1 MLLDKWLTALRSGEW
16 QQGKDALATVALDT
30 DGGET
35 IAHCCLG
42 VACELSDAVARSPF
56 PTPGPDNQSIYP
68 YYCMMDGVVTG
79 DEQVVL
85 PWPVQQAL
93 GLRSASGEFE
103 IDDTLPEAL
112 REKVTA
118 VGRNPPPG
126 TCNPITNLYGRRMT
140 TLTKLNDAGAS
151 FALIADIISAR
162 PTGLFGI
169 VDAPTS

>member
-1 MLLDKWLTALRSGEW
+1 MLLDEWLTALRSGEW
-16 QQGKDALATVALDT
+16 QQGKDALATVALDA

-35 IAHCCLG
+35 IAYCCLG
-42 VACELSDAVARSPF
+42 VACELSDEVARMPF
-56 PTPGPDNQSIYP
+56 PTPGPDNQPVYT
-68 YYCMMDGVVTG
+68 YYCMTDGVVTG

-93 GLRSASGEFE
+93 GLRTPSGEFE

-112 REKVTA
+112 REKVMT
-118 VGRNPPPG
+118 VGHNKSPG
-126 TCNPITNLYGRRMT
+126 TWSPITHFYGRRMT
-140 TLTKLNDAGAS
+140 TLAKLNDAGAS